1 MPRKPMNLDGQ
12 RFGSL
17 TVEHITDQRNS
28 YDRLL
33 YLCHCDCGNTRL
45 ATAANLKRGEITRCE
60 ACQGKTHMK
69 NLTGQRFGKL
79 VAIKPTE
86 PPTSKCTTY
95 KWMCVCDC
103 GNVSTVSANALTTGK
118 TKSCG
123 CAQADIK
130 SLYVCGTAPCK
141 LKEKE
146 NPRKTNTS
154 GRTGV
159 WFDQSKQLWCAEL
172 MFRGKKHF
180 LGRYALFEDAV
191 KAREKA
197 EEKYFEKFLKKQAK
211 KKSKKQESN
220 ESLPDAKIARYVGK
234 TLGGLKVLGMIEKQ
248 PRFAS
253 KFLCECTAC
262 GKIIVRKEGAL
273 RKPPSSCGCVKKS
286 IARGSRTEIR
296 TCQVCGKTFSTY
308 ATQDKKFCSRECY
321 EQSRKSRQTN
331 EKLWRI
337 KSPGGQIYEIENLY
351 RWARENWR
359 LIDPETTDIERTIYN
374 FANGLYNVNR
384 SIERPNE
391 KFRSKA
397 YQYKGW
403 KVILSKEE
411 SQP

>member
-1 MPRKPMNLDGQ
+1 MNLDGQ

-17 TVEHITDQRNS
+17 TVEHITDQRTS
-28 YDRLL
+28 YGSLL
-33 YLCHCDCGNTRL
+33 YLCRCDCGNTRL

-60 ACQGKTHMK
+60 TCQGKSHMK
-69 NLTGQRFGKL
+69 DLTGQRFGKL
-79 VAIKPTE
+79 VAIKPAE
-86 PPTSKCTTY
+86 PPTAKRTTY
-95 KWMCVCDC
+95 KWLCVCDC
-103 GNVSTVSANALTTGK
+103 GNVATVSVNALTTGK

-130 SLYVCGTAPCK
+130 SLYVGGTAPCK
-141 LKEKE
+141 LNEKE

-197 EEKYFEKFLKKQAK
+197 EEKYFEKFLAKQ
-211 KKSKKQESN
+211 SKKQSTKQKTN

-234 TLGGLKVLGMIEKQ
+234 TLGGLKVLGLIEKQ

-253 KFLCECTAC
+253 KFLCECVAC
-262 GKIIVRKEGAL
+262 GKIIVRKEGTL
-273 RKPPSSCGCVKKS
+273 RKPPSSCGCLKKS
-286 IARGSRTEIR
+286 SPKDGSRTLIR
-296 TCQVCGKTFSTY
+296 TCQICGKTFSTY
-308 ATQDKKFCSRECY
+308 TTQDKKFCSRECF
-321 EQSRKSRQTN
+321 EQSRSNHQTN

-337 KSPGGQIYEIENLY
+337 KSPEGEIYEFENLY
-351 RWARENWR
+351 KWARKNYK
-359 LIDPETTDIERTIYN
+359 LIEPETADIERTVRN
-374 FANGLYNVNR
+374 FANGIYNVKR
-384 SIERPNE
+384 GIERPNE
-391 KFRSKA
+391 KFKSKS

-403 KVILSKEE
+403 TIIQDDERTE
-411 SQP
+411 TI

>member
-1 MPRKPMNLDGQ
+1 MNLDGQ

-17 TVEHITDQRNS
+17 TVEHITDQRTS
-28 YDRLL
+28 YGSLL
-33 YLCHCDCGNTRL
+33 YLCRCDCGNTRL

-60 ACQGKTHMK
+60 TCQGKSHMK
-69 NLTGQRFGKL
+69 DLTGQRFGKL
-79 VAIKPTE
+79 VAIKPAE
-86 PPTSKCTTY
+86 PPTAKRTTY
-95 KWMCVCDC
+95 KWLCVCDC
-103 GNVSTVSANALTTGK
+103 GNVATVSVNALTTGK

-130 SLYVCGTAPCK
+130 SLYVGGTAPCK
-141 LKEKE
+141 LNEKE

-197 EEKYFEKFLKKQAK
+197 EEKYFEKFLAKQ
-211 KKSKKQESN
+211 SKKQSTKQKTN

-234 TLGGLKVLGMIEKQ
+234 TLGGLKVLGLIEKQ

-253 KFLCECTAC
+253 KFLCECVAC
-262 GKIIVRKEGAL
+262 GKIIVRKEGTL
-273 RKPPSSCGCVKKS
+273 RKPPSSCGCLKKS
-286 IARGSRTEIR
+286 SPKDGSRTLIR
-296 TCQVCGKTFSTY
+296 TCQICGKTFSTY
-308 ATQDKKFCSRECY
+308 TTQDKKFCSRECF
-321 EQSRKSRQTN
+321 EQSRSNHQTN

-337 KSPGGQIYEIENLY
+337 KSPEGEIYEFENLY
-351 RWARENWR
+351 KWARKNYK
-359 LIDPETTDIERTIYN
+359 LIEPETADIERTIRN
-374 FANGLYNVNR
+374 FANGIYNVKR
-384 SIERPNE
+384 GIERPNE
-391 KFRSKA
+391 KFKSKS

-403 KVILSKEE
+403 TIIQDDERTE
-411 SQP
+411 TI